1 MGCVIVAAADGSSL
15 ANPGPSGWAWYID
28 DLHWAAGGW
37 AKGTN
42 NMGELMSVLDLLRS
56 TSHTDEPLKVLCDSQ
71 YAINCCTRWIPAWKK
86 RGWRKADNKP
96 VLNLDLMKQLDEE
109 LKGRRVTF
117 QWVKG
122 HSGHPLNEKAD
133 ELARAAATAYQQ
145 GTPVHCGP
153 GFSSAQP
160 VREPDTVPP
169 PEDGLSDSA
178 PGSTSPGDPSLPGLS
193 QEDGLRVSE
202 PRDRARSLAEENGE
216 ASWAMENKPD
226 TSTNNRQLST
236 RSPVR
241 SEGAQTCETPTSNI
255 ADNDALIP
263 LPPDP
268 ITRPQPDLL
277 SIAHDQSH
285 HRQPGET
292 HSDGTSVSAPALP
305 TTSSD
310 PPKTQEPST
319 STTRP
324 RPTPNPSTVV
334 DITELTRELMSDET
348 QLDRDR
354 LDELMHPEFVAHLPA
369 GLIRTKGSI
378 LARPAELSGSVQL
391 DVLGADR
398 LSDDALLLRYR
409 LRRNSQDFLCAI
421 LWQRGQYGWQ
431 ARFQQMTTV
440 VAG

>member
-1 MGCVIVAAADGSSL
+1 MGFVIVAAADGSSL

-37 AKGTN
+37 ARGTN
-42 NMGELMSVLDLLRS
+42 NMGELMSVLDLLRA
-56 TSHTDEPLKVLCDSQ
+56 TSHTDESLKVLCDSQ

-96 VLNLDLMKQLDEE
+96 VLNLDLMKQLDDE

-133 ELARAAATAYQQ
+133 DLARAAATAYQQ
-145 GTPVHCGP
+145 GTPVSSGP
-153 GFSSAQP
+153 GFSSAPP
-160 VREPDTVPP
+160 VRAPDTEPQS
-169 PEDGLSDSA
+169 EDSHPGPASDT
-178 PGSTSPGDPSLPGLS
+178 TSPSGPSIPGLPS
-193 QEDGLRVSE
+193 ADDLLTSALR
-202 PRDRARSLAEENGE
+202 DDAQN
-216 ASWAMENKPD
+216 PD
-226 TSTNNRQLST
+226 T
-236 RSPVR
+236 
-241 SEGAQTCETPTSNI
+241 
-255 ADNDALIP
+255 DALIP

-277 SIAHDQSH
+277 SVANDRSNNEGSGEARTRETLASASAHRD
-285 HRQPGET
+285 GV
-292 HSDGTSVSAPALP
+292 SDSSSP
-305 TTSSD
+305 TPTSSGAPRPD
-310 PPKTQEPST
+310 ERLAPTLPPESSGMSGAHTPST
-319 STTRP
+319 TAHP
-324 RPTPNPSTVV
+324 RPTPDPSTVV

-348 QLDRDR
+348 QLDRER
-354 LDELMHPEFVAHLPA
+354 LDELMHPEFVAHLPN

-398 LSDDALLLRYR
+398 LNDDALLLRFR

-421 LWQRGQYGWQ
+421 LWQRGKYGWQ

-440 VAG
+440 ATA